1 MSRTTIPWIDSPADF
16 PPTDE
21 ALQYP
26 PGLLA
31 ASHEINAD
39 WLQASYAKGIFPW
52 YSNNEPVLWWS
63 TSPRAVLF
71 TAEFKL
77 HRSLAKAA
85 RKTAHDP
92 ERAIRLNTAFEQ
104 VMRACAAPRAG
115 QDGTWITDE
124 IIAAYVALHRR
135 GLAHSVEHWHG
146 NILVGGLYCVAMG
159 KMVYGESMFST
170 QTDASKV
177 AFAHFVYWLKSQNVH
192 IIDCQ
197 QATGHL
203 MSMGARTVSR
213 KVFET
218 EMANSIVQ
226 PTLNWEPR
234 ELKWTYDQ
242 T

>member
-234 ELKWTYDQ
+234 ELTWTYDQ